1 MWGNIMKDKSGLD
14 NIIWPECKYNNHKD
28 AIVRYGT
35 CKGCGKVLDKKAKY
49 NYEMF
54 CRLRLWRKK

>member
-14 NIIWPECKYNNHKD
+14 NIICPECNYNNHKD
-28 AIVRYGT
+28 AIMRYGT

-49 NYEMF
+49 N
-54 CRLRLWRKK
+54 